1 MRLVLD
7 TNTALSGLIWRG
19 PPGVLIDAAR
29 DGRIRLFSSVPLL
42 AELQGVLDRDKF
54 AAAIAKRGLSVS
66 GLLDGYTALVELVRP
81 ATLRSTI
88 LRDPDDDI
96 VLATALAAGADAIVS
111 GDKDLTD
118 FVRFRNIPI
127 ITAVHAKALLSPLS

>member
-1 MRLVLD
+1 
-7 TNTALSGLIWRG
+7 
-19 PPGVLIDAAR
+19 VLIDAAR

>member
-19 PPGVLIDAAR
+19 PAVMLIDAAR
-29 DGRIRLFSSVPLL
+29 DGRILLFSSVPLL
-42 AELQGVLDRDKF
+42 AELQGVLARHKF
-54 AAAIAKRGLSVS
+54 AGVIAMRGVSVS
-66 GLLDGYTALVELVRP
+66 DLLDGYAAMVEIVRP
-81 ATLRSTI
+81 VRLASRI

-96 VLATALAAGADAIVS
+96 VLTTALAASVDAIVS

-118 FVRFRNIPI
+118 LGCFRNIPI
-127 ITAVHAKALLSPLS
+127 ITAAHALSVLTR